1 MAGTS
6 ATLEAPRTP
15 TAGERPVPPP
25 RAETPQEVAA
35 REVAQ
40 QAQSTLGTSSE
51 AAGVSALEQLSTQE
65 QGLGIQNG
73 AKPQLEQTSGAE
85 SSAARVSGGL
95 TGDQQAELNAVRAAA
110 EMIREQKR
118 ERAEQLKGMT
128 SEQLQEAIEDAAEE
142 VEAVKEMLS
151 IARSKEVQ
159 NELLSDWA
167 RKRGELNA
175 LKREAQSRGKTGQ
188 ITKESQVAQ
197 AENRRRERAMAEEA
211 GTLQGMSLDELRGE
225 AERLGAMSGYF
236 ESRLNDERAN
246 PESDP
251 DSIKVLGSELS
262 EARAKEQQAR
272 RQLGLV
278 QKRDK
283 TRTSRA
289 EAESEEQKTKKEEEE
304 RTRWI
309 MEAAPPAE
317 LEAWINQSTGELTT
331 LEDRI
336 SELRDQTIFGK
347 DKKTA
352 ERALAESVSQAN
364 ETRRNLAAYQ
374 EALERARGRE
384 AVERGLEDVTGI
396 ESIQKLSKAD
406 YDNLSAEDQAKYL
419 ERVGKAL
426 NEAKDDLRY
435 ATLKAKVKEGGDM
448 SVRDR
453 AFFAKWL
460 ASEVLAKG
468 IKSYGMDN
476 FVRLEHQYPD
486 ITKLMF
492 DIVAADKA
500 ARERYDQLPEALK
513 KGKGGKNLL
522 WILLMILGSAVAA
535 TFSGANLKEALRTE

>member
-513 KGKGGKNLL
+513 KGKGDKNLL